1 MSSKRSNKTARV
13 LNLIA
18 KSDNET
24 SDTQSNAQE
33 VLNSNN
39 NMSEDTI
46 ADSLTKH
53 NEEQTEEEIKE
64 FKPTSDQQTNSVLL
78 DDTINNQENEQETT
92 ETQQIDSEEEQEGST
107 GLPPAPQPVVP
118 ILQNVREQESQLED
132 QIYSELLSNLEVEEQ
147 AEPKNDSEHT
157 SEPAKGSNSNA
168 VLSDDAISALFAQ
181 NEQAKTENTPEPAP
195 EPAKE
200 SNSNAVLSDDAISA
214 LFAQNEQAKTEN
226 TPEPAPEPTKESNS
240 NEVLSDDAISALFAQ
255 NDQEPTNDKN
265 NPKPEKNETKSN
277 LKTEDNNFFS
287 AAHGKRSV
295 TYINVLQELVEEEAE
310 YSSQML
316 ACRCPRCIADM
327 KALTLTNLPSKYV
340 VVEENQK
347 KGILRIYMSK
357 YSRLISTQ
365 IMKSC
370 VIVNENPH
378 H

>member
-92 ETQQIDSEEEQEGST
+92 ETQQTDSEEEQESST

-181 NEQAKTENTPEPAP
+181 NDQAKTENAP
-195 EPAKE
+195 EPNPEPTKE

-214 LFAQNEQAKTEN
+214 LFAQNN
-226 TPEPAPEPTKESNS
+226 
-240 NEVLSDDAISALFAQ
+240 
-255 NDQEPTNDKN
+255 QEPTNDKN
-265 NPKPEKNETKSN
+265 NPKPEENETKSY
-277 LKTEDNNFFS
+277 LKTEDNNFLS